1 MKRVLVTGAGGYIGR
16 HVVDALL
23 QRGFDVIAADLNA
36 EMVNQEATRISID
49 LFSGDPDI
57 YEKLGTPD
65 ILIHMAWLDGFIHN
79 SFRHVE
85 YLPKHYKF
93 LKNMLVGG
101 VSQVSVMGTMHEI
114 GYFEGEIGENTPS
127 NPLSLYGIAKNAL
140 RQMMDIFAREYP
152 NVVFQWLRAYYI
164 YGDDARNHSIFAK
177 IIEADQQGKTT
188 FPLNSGKNLYDFIS
202 VDELAVQIAMASTQK
217 EVTGII
223 ECCTGKPLSLKEKVE
238 EFISQQHLSIRPE
251 YGAFPDRPYDS
262 PGVWGNV
269 EKIQKIM
276 ESVK

>member
-1 MKRVLVTGAGGYIGR
+1 LKRVLVTGAGGYIGR